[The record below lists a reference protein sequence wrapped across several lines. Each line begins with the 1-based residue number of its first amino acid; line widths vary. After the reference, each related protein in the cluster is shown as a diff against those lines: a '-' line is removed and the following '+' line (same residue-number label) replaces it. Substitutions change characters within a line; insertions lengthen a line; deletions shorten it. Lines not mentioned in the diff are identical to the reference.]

1 MSTSLLELVDNMSAN
16 FNSIGFKSC
25 TENNRCEQCKKL
37 IEELIKKFPSMHQ
50 FCDGNLNNFVLLLR
64 KGVYPY
70 EDMDSWEKFD
80 ETSLPDKKAF
90 YSNLNLGDIGDEDYV
105 HAQKVWNVFE
115 IRNRGEYHDLY
126 VQSDTILL
134 VDVFENFRNMS

>member
-50 FCDGNLNNFVLLLR
+50 FCDGNLNNFVFAKKRCL
-64 KGVYPY
+64 
-70 EDMDSWEKFD
+70 
-80 ETSLPDKKAF
+80 SL
-90 YSNLNLGDIGDEDYV
+90 
-105 HAQKVWNVFE
+105 
-115 IRNRGEYHDLY
+115 
-126 VQSDTILL
+126 
-134 VDVFENFRNMS
+134 

>member
-1 MSTSLLELVDNMSAN
+1 M
-16 FNSIGFKSC
+16 
-25 TENNRCEQCKKL
+25 
-37 IEELIKKFPSMHQ
+37 
-50 FCDGNLNNFVLLLR
+50 LR